1 MCRSRIYGIILMVL
15 FLAMPRFADAQ
26 SVAMSFSALPTDP
39 AELAMGGISEVSDD
53 TRMNASAGYMLYS
66 PSYVPASYM
75 TAQAEYVIK
84 DKIGFSLGA
93 LYGKCAEYEMFNPG
107 GLSSGYFTPAQM
119 KFNAGVEYKVLNFL
133 SAGIKLKY
141 LGESLAPEAKYGA
154 FAGDVY
160 VTADVPLSSTSSLV
174 GRAGVANAGTKVKS
188 ASGQGYSLPSSA
200 LVAAGYKSDFGRSR
214 LSIMAQADYYFCNT
228 LAISAGASYTFNDLV
243 SLRAG
248 YHVGDKVVMSSF
260 ASAGLG
266 LCLFGARLDFAY
278 LFGSDVMK
286 NTLSVSVGYAF

>member
-1 MCRSRIYGIILMVL
+1 MCRSRIYRIILTVL
-15 FLAMPRFADAQ
+15 FLAMPRIADAQ
-26 SVAMSFSALPTDP
+26 SIAMSFAALPTNP
-39 AELAMGGISEVSDD
+39 AELAMGGISEVSND
-53 TRMNASAGYMLYS
+53 TMMDASAGYMLYS
-66 PSYVPASYM
+66 PSYVPTSYM
-75 TAQAEYVIK
+75 TAQAEYRLKGKIVI
-84 DKIGFSLGA
+84 SLGA
-93 LYGKCAEYEMFNPG
+93 LYGKCTEYEMFNPG
-107 GLSSGYFTPAQM
+107 GLANGYFSPTQM

-141 LGESLAPEAKYGA
+141 LGESLSHEAKYGA

-160 VTADVPLSSTSSLV
+160 INADVPLSSTSSLV

-188 ASGQGYSLPSSA
+188 ASGQEYSLPSSA